1 MCWIDRERRNEGFRI
16 CNKFIDLAVAFVRET
31 RKPNQLTG
39 FDCIGDLCPFGH
51 KMWKVKK

>member
-1 MCWIDRERRNEGFRI
+1 
-16 CNKFIDLAVAFVRET
+16 VAFVRET